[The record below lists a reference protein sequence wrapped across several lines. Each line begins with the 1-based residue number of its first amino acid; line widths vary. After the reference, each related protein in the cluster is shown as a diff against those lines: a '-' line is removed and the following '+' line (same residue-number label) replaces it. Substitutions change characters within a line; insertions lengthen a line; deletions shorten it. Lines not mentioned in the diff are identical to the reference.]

1 MRRFWCASAL
11 AGVMALAAGATGAQ
25 ELKMAVGSEV
35 TSIDPHYHNISPN
48 NALAAGIFATLV
60 DRDPQGR
67 LQPSLALSWKPIS
80 DTVWEFELRPDVV
93 FHNGSKFTAEDVAF
107 TIERIPQVVNSP
119 GSFSTYIYSIERV
132 EIIDPLTVRLHTKAP
147 DPLLPV
153 SMSTVW
159 ILDDETHQGLGTAD
173 FNSGKG
179 AIGTGPYRFVSY
191 RPGEVIEL
199 ERNDDYWGEAPDWER
214 VNYRMI
220 TNDAARVAALL
231 SGDVDF
237 INQPPTSDIQRLK
250 NEPGLVTSEIDSLRL
265 FYLLFDQTGEAQFV
279 TDMSGKPLTGPENPL
294 LDSRV
299 RRALTLG
306 IDREAIVSRI
316 MEGNAA
322 ATGQFMPEGAKGH
335 VPDIGVP
342 EFDPEE
348 AKRLL
353 SVAGYPDGF
362 QLTLHGSNDRYPND
376 SLIMQ
381 AVGQMWA
388 RIGVPTKV
396 VVAPYASYITRAS
409 RQEYS
414 AFQGSWGSSTGDP
427 LVGLRSV
434 FATYDKERGLGSVN
448 RGRYSNPELDTLL
461 LQAMQELDEEKR
473 EAMVHDVIRMA
484 MEDTAIIPLHFQR
497 NIWVMREGISHV
509 ARMDEHTRP
518 QDVKRDDATR

>member
-1 MRRFWCASAL
+1 
-11 AGVMALAAGATGAQ
+11 
-25 ELKMAVGSEV
+25 
-35 TSIDPHYHNISPN
+35 
-48 NALAAGIFATLV
+48 
-60 DRDPQGR
+60 
-67 LQPSLALSWKPIS
+67 
-80 DTVWEFELRPDVV
+80 
-93 FHNGSKFTAEDVAF
+93 
-107 TIERIPQVVNSP
+107 
-119 GSFSTYIYSIERV
+119 
-132 EIIDPLTVRLHTKAP
+132 
-147 DPLLPV
+147 
-153 SMSTVW
+153 MSTVW

-250 NEPGLVTSEIDSLRL
+250 NEPSLVTSEIDSLRL
-265 FYLLFDQTGEAQFV
+265 FYLLLDQTGEADIV

-306 IDREAIVSRI
+306 IDREAIVSQI

-376 SLIMQ
+376 SL
-381 AVGQMWA
+381 
-388 RIGVPTKV
+388 
-396 VVAPYASYITRAS
+396 
-409 RQEYS
+409 
-414 AFQGSWGSSTGDP
+414 
-427 LVGLRSV
+427 
-434 FATYDKERGLGSVN
+434 
-448 RGRYSNPELDTLL
+448 
-461 LQAMQELDEEKR
+461 
-473 EAMVHDVIRMA
+473 
-484 MEDTAIIPLHFQR
+484 
-497 NIWVMREGISHV
+497 
-509 ARMDEHTRP
+509 
-518 QDVKRDDATR
+518 